1 MEASAEFG
9 CKYCGRCNFFTQ
21 EALNKHQRH
30 GICAIKK
37 NRAESHGTPTR
48 SPMSLASDADDLGFC
63 LDDDNQVYL
72 PSIPS
77 PPKKASVPFRQHQD
91 IQEEEVE
98 AIVEEIGGAL
108 EHAEYES
115 SSDSSGFREK
125 YREYALKVGLT
136 ATNSEDDEESSLS
149 ESKSGQSDA
158 DSRATDDENQVP
170 DTTMRDQFREYC
182 SKANKTFP
190 PFTEHEVTT
199 IKLLHTLKEKHTPMN
214 AFEPIMFWHLTS
226 SNRLRDHQSLRDYA
240 GYIGRKKMMNTLLVR
255 YNYENKMPFQK
266 TVKLPVSGSVI
277 KLTCHDA
284 LASIQRLLTD
294 PRIKPQNYLFWD
306 GNPLQP
312 PPEDLDYIAD
322 LNTGQAYLQTYA
334 KLITTEGQQLLPV
347 VIYTDGT
354 AVSHFHDM
362 EIIQV
367 KIALGIFTRE
377 ARMKAHFWVPLGY
390 IEKIHEQGGRG
401 RSILEEANHMETQDA
416 PDFDAPGSDSV
427 QEIDGVGDKNDQ
439 DYHAMMAVILEDF
452 VALQERGIIWDHH
465 DQITGQRYED
475 IHYLP
480 FVPFLR
486 VDGKEADLCC
496 AKYAQR
502 SSAQHICRKC
512 HIPLQEADDHLA
524 KYPLKTVKEIKKL
537 VEEADLDGLRALSQ
551 TYLKNAFY
559 KVRFSQGND
568 RGIHGSCPS
577 ELLHAFLLGTFK
589 YLRDIFFEMVGSSS
603 ENAKQLNAL
612 AKIYGK
618 LFSRQS
624 DRTMPGTAFSKGIM
638 AGKLMAKD
646 YRGVLLIIL
655 AIVRSS
661 HGRTILKR
669 KKVFRDAH
677 ETALDDWILL
687 VELMLEWEAYLNEPR
702 MQIKH
707 VKRLEKKH
715 RYIMYIMRRVAQ
727 RTKGMGLKLLKFHTI
742 LHIWE
747 DIIECGVPLELDTSA
762 NEMHHKPS
770 KFASTLTQRA
780 ADTFNFQT
788 AKRLCEFDM
797 LDLAMEEI
805 NNDRRMWDYYAT
817 YGPDSDEEDGSA
829 GSSSPDISTGE
840 TQIRV
845 YKDRKNRKCFEI
857 MGRGVKHVSQW
868 ATDLVDFLW
877 GLQELTSTW
886 GPAQSL
892 PIYTCHRRNG
902 QIFRGHPNY
911 RGKGPWRDWVWVDWG
926 AGYGKL
932 PSHIWC
938 FVVIERCPS
947 GRNRPE
953 YGGIPL
959 KNGTYAVVET
969 TQLEDDEM
977 EVGRSDLMMPVL
989 KDVDLNTG
997 QMVGRQFYLADVEAF
1012 ADPCCIVPDIGGK
1025 ENRYFVVK
1033 PRNQWSSLFVKW
1045 IEDEHYLDEMDPLDD
1060 VEEEDDED

>member
-1 MEASAEFG
+1 M
-9 CKYCGRCNFFTQ
+9 
-21 EALNKHQRH
+21 
-30 GICAIKK
+30 KK
-37 NRAESHGTPTR
+37 IQAESHGTPPR
-48 SPMSLASDADDLGFC
+48 SPMSLGSDDGDLGPSV
-63 LDDDNQVYL
+63 DDEDQVFL
-72 PSIPS
+72 PSIPG
-77 PPKKASVPFRQHQD
+77 PPKKASVAFRQHQD

-98 AIVEEIGGAL
+98 AVAEEIGGAL

-115 SSDSSGFREK
+115 SSDSSGVRDKF
-125 YREYALKVGLT
+125 REYAQKVGLG
-136 ATNSEDDEESSLS
+136 ALNSDDDDESSSS
-149 ESKSGQSDA
+149 ESKSGQSSN
-158 DSRATDDENQVP
+158 DSGASEDGNLLP
-170 DTTMRDQFREYC
+170 DTTIRDQFREYC
-182 SKANKTFP
+182 SKANKTFS
-190 PFTEHEVTT
+190 PFTEHEVRT
-199 IKLLHTLKEKHTPMN
+199 IELLHILKEKHTPMN
-214 AFEPIMFWHLTS
+214 AFEPLMLWHLIS
-226 SNRLRDHQSLRDYA
+226 SNKLRDHQSLGDFA
-240 GYIGRKKMMNTLLVR
+240 DYIGRKKMMKKLLKR

-266 TVKLPVSGSVI
+266 TVKLPVSGSVV

-294 PRIKPQNYLFWD
+294 PRINPRDYLFWD

-312 PPEDLDYIAD
+312 PPENLDYIAD

-334 KLITTEGQQLLPV
+334 KLITEEGQQLLPV
-347 VIYTDGT
+347 IIYTDGT

-367 KIALGIFTRE
+367 KIALGIFSRE
-377 ARMKAHFWVPLGY
+377 ARMKAHCWVPLGY

-401 RSILEEANHMETQDA
+401 RTILEKANHMETQDA
-416 PDFDAPGSDSV
+416 PDLDAPGADSV
-427 QEIDGVGDKNDQ
+427 QEMDGVGDKNDQ

-465 DQITGQRYED
+465 DQITGQSYED

-502 SSAQHICRKC
+502 SSTQQICRKC

-524 KYPLKTVKEIKKL
+524 KYRLKTVQEIKKL
-537 VEEADLDGLRALSQ
+537 VDKADLEGLKALSQ
-551 TYLKNAFY
+551 TYLRNAFY
-559 KVRFSQGND
+559 KVRFSLGND

-603 ENAKQLNAL
+603 EIAKQLNAL

-624 DRTMPGTAFSKGIM
+624 DRTMPGTAFSRGIM

-661 HGRTILKR
+661 HGRTLLKR
-669 KKVFRDAH
+669 KKMFRDAH

-702 MQIKH
+702 MQVKH

-747 DIIECGVPLELDTSA
+747 DIIEFGVPLEFDTSA

-788 AKRLCEFDM
+788 ATRLCEFDL

-805 NNDRRMWDYYAT
+805 KNDRRMWDYYAT
-817 YGPDSDEEDGSA
+817 YGPDSDEEAGISGPSA
-829 GSSSPDISTGE
+829 PEISTGE
-840 TQIRV
+840 TLIKVFR
-845 YKDRKNRKCFEI
+845 DGKNRNCFEI
-857 MGRGVKHVSQW
+857 MGRGAKHVSQW
-868 ATDLVDFLW
+868 AQDLVDFLW
-877 GLQELTSTW
+877 GLQQLILTW
-886 GPAQSL
+886 GRAESL
-892 PIYTCHRRNG
+892 PIYTCHRRKG

-938 FVVIERCPS
+938 FVVIEGCPS
-947 GRNRPE
+947 GRNAPE
-953 YGGIPL
+953 YGGIAL

-969 TQLEDDEM
+969 TQLEDDET

-989 KDVDLNTG
+989 KDIDLKTG
-997 QMVGRQFYLADVEAF
+997 QKVGRQFYLADVEAF

-1025 ENRYFVVK
+1025 QNRYFVVR

-1045 IEDEHYLDEMDPLDD
+1045 IEDEHYLDQMDPLDSVD
-1060 VEEEDDED
+1060 EEDEIMDVLEEDRPNKQKKQR